1 MPRFVLQLL
10 AAVLACAFAAHANAA
25 GPLGAEW
32 KPINPA
38 RLDAMRGGFVAPS
51 GLVVSF
57 GIERL
62 VSINGQVVA
71 ATQLRIPD
79 LSRMSADDAAAL
91 AMLRDSQVVHVGP
104 GTRVAGGTA
113 GLVIQNTLDGQ
124 AISARTSLDVG
135 VNTLPLFRG
144 DQLAATI
151 STAVIASLPSY

>member
-1 MPRFVLQLL
+1 MHRFLMHLL
-10 AAVLACAFAAHANAA
+10 ATVLACTLASHASAA

-32 KPINPA
+32 KPVDPA
-38 RLDAMRGGFVAPS
+38 RLAGMRGGFVAPS

-79 LSRMSADDAAAL
+79 LSRMTADDAAAL

-104 GTRVAGGTA
+104 GMRVAGGTG
-113 GLVIQNTLDGQ
+113 GLVIQNALDGQ

-135 VNTLPLFRG
+135 VNTLPMFR
-144 DQLAATI
+144 DAELAATI
-151 STAVIASLPSY
+151 NNAVIASLPSY